1 MANGSNKPYFLLVFE
16 KGDTMPT
23 IISAE
28 IISEIYQDADEKT
41 MDIVTVTGDDLKFDN
56 VESFKIVPAEEIN
69 LTCNNRYEENNQ
81 DICQ

>member
-28 IISEIYQDADEKT
+28 IISEIYPDADDKT
-41 MDIVTVTGDDLKFDN
+41 MDIITVTDNDINFQN

-69 LTCNNRYEENNQ
+69 FKM
-81 DICQ
+81 

>member
-28 IISEIYQDADEKT
+28 IISEIYPDADDKT
-41 MDIVTVTGDDLKFDN
+41 MDMITVTDNDINFQN
-56 VESFKIVPAEEIN
+56 VESFKMVPAEEIN
-69 LTCNNRYEENNQ
+69 FKM
-81 DICQ
+81 

>member
-1 MANGSNKPYFLLVFE
+1 MANGNNKPYFLLVFE

-28 IISEIYQDADEKT
+28 TITEIYPDADDKT
-41 MDIVTVTGDDLKFDN
+41 MDIITVTDNDINFQN

-69 LTCNNRYEENNQ
+69 FKM
-81 DICQ
+81 

>member
-1 MANGSNKPYFLLVFE
+1 MVNKPYFLLVFE

-28 IISEIYQDADEKT
+28 TISEIYPDINAKT
-41 MDIVTVTGDDLKFDN
+41 MNIITVNGDDMDVEN

-69 LTCNNRYEENNQ
+69 FNM
-81 DICQ
+81 

>member
-28 IISEIYQDADEKT
+28 IISDIYPDADDKT
-41 MDIVTVTGDDLKFDN
+41 MDIITVTDNDINFQN
-56 VESFKIVPAEEIN
+56 VESFKMVPAEEIN
-69 LTCNNRYEENNQ
+69 FNM
-81 DICQ
+81 

>member
-1 MANGSNKPYFLLVFE
+1 MVNKPYFLLVFE

-28 IISEIYQDADEKT
+28 TISEIYPDADKKT

-69 LTCNNRYEENNQ
+69 FNM
-81 DICQ
+81 

>member
-28 IISEIYQDADEKT
+28 IISEIYPDADDKT
-41 MDIVTVTGDDLKFDN
+41 MDIITVTDNDINFQN

-69 LTCNNRYEENNQ
+69 FNM
-81 DICQ
+81 